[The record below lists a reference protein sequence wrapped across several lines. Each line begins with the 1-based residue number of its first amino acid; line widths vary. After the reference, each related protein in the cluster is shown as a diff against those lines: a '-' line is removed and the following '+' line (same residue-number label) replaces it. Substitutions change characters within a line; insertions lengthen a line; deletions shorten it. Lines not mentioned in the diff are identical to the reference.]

1 MESQPDA
8 SQLLAAWRGGSRKAL
23 DALFAQVYDDLR
35 LRAFRLFQGQSAGQ
49 TLPTTALIRESCVE
63 LIRSEQL
70 TLQDRAHF
78 LALAAH
84 AMRLALVSYARSHA
98 AEQHSGAVPPL
109 QLDEP
114 LVFSFDRAQQVLALD
129 EALGRLTLVSERLSK
144 TVELRF
150 FGGLTVEETA
160 AALEVPPSTVELD
173 WRKARDWLRDN
184 AGGR

>member
-1 MESQPDA
+1 MQSQSDPT
-8 SQLLAAWRGGSRKAL
+8 QLLAAWRGGSRKAL

-35 LRAFRLFQGQSAGQ
+35 LRAFRSFQGQPAGQ
-49 TLPTTALIRESCVE
+49 TLSTTALVHESYLE
-63 LIRSEQL
+63 LIRGDNLSV
-70 TLQDRAHF
+70 QDRAHF

-84 AMRLALVSYARSHA
+84 AMRLALVSFARSHA
-98 AEQHSGAVPPL
+98 AEQHSGDVPPL
-109 QLDEP
+109 QLDEA
-114 LVFSFDRAQQVLALD
+114 LVFSWDRAQQVLALD
-129 EALGRLTLVSERLSK
+129 EALGRLALVSERLSK
-144 TVELRF
+144 TVEFRF